1 MAHSCPECGQVCYCG
16 GDIDDCLFDNTQE
29 QNRCGHCPLDGD
41 DDDDYI
47 DESDSWSSEKE

>member
-1 MAHSCPECGQVCYCG
+1 VCYCG